1 MINKNYFKDIF
12 DITGYVREP
21 VDEVCKRIRNVNSE
35 KIILCGGRGS
45 GKTNVLY
52 HMETQGVG
60 TDQQSIYIRFDTITT
75 FYHTSDYQRL
85 LIHYYELL
93 ISNHLLHYIKKYYSF
108 TYQKYFLEF
117 EPLIQQSLDEMHH
130 YINHSVFEEIALSN
144 FFSTGEISS
153 KILELTKKCLGVH
166 SFTLM
171 IDRFDW
177 LHSEDH
183 LQQSI
188 LRNYFDIFD
197 KVIITCDDETI
208 MKKNISEHGYTLI
221 SVDYNKDCA
230 VVTEILRRKIA
241 QYNSET
247 ILDYHVLFDLT
258 PEFVQILIDKTDGNI
273 SMMIGVIMEIR
284 NIQNWEKE
292 HFSFE
297 RSFNEALNSTIEHH
311 KEVKKMTY
319 HKPTLYL

>member
-21 VDEVCKRIRNVNSE
+21 VDEVCKRIKCSDSN

-60 TDQQSIYIRFDTITT
+60 TYQQSIYIRFDTITA
-75 FYHTSDYQRL
+75 FYHTSDYQKL

-93 ISNHLLHYIKKYYSF
+93 ISNHLLLYIKKYYSF

-117 EPLIQQSLDEMHH
+117 EPLINQSLDVMHH
-130 YINHSVFEEIALSN
+130 YINMSGFEEITLSHYL
-144 FFSTGEISS
+144 STGEIS
-153 KILELTKKCLGVH
+153 KKLLEIAKKELCVE

-208 MKKNISEHGYTLI
+208 TKENVSERWYSLV
-221 SVDYNKDCA
+221 SVDYNKDCD

-247 ILDYHVLFDLT
+247 ILDYHVLFNLN

-297 RSFNEALNSTIEHH
+297 RAFNEALNSTIEHH
-311 KEVKKMTY
+311 QEVKKMSY